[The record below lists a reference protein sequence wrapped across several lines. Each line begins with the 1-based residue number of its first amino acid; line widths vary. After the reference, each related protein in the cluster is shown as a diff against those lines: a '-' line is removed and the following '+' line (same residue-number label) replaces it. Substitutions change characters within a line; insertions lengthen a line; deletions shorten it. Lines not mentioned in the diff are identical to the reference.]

1 MNSESRNVPGT
12 TRPPMH
18 RPPSCSASSPT
29 PAAATAPSWS
39 RASAGVNQFGLTL
52 VSRMSALG
60 HMTKQRWNA
69 AEQWVWSAV
78 ITHEALV
85 TPEEFQQA
93 QEILSGR
100 GRGPTEHKPHRT
112 RRPYALRGVLF
123 CGRRM
128 QGNWNHCQPY
138 YRCRYPAEY
147 ALANDV
153 NHPKTVYLKE
163 ADVLPSLDS
172 WLAMEFGKRRLE
184 ETVRGLTDL
193 GQGPMDAG
201 ADALHL
207 KIAGCNRKLARHR
220 AALEAGRIPHS
231 SPSGWRRRRHS
242 ERAHKRSCD
251 R

>member
-1 MNSESRNVPGT
+1 M
-12 TRPPMH
+12 
-18 RPPSCSASSPT
+18 
-29 PAAATAPSWS
+29 
-39 RASAGVNQFGLTL
+39 NQFGLTL